1 MEKILAPN
9 WGEMLQKPNGL
20 GTEVKRVV
28 NLYAP
33 MASNPERALP
43 FELSLL
49 RKVTKWRPIENCLS
63 LRGNKRRV

>member
-1 MEKILAPN
+1 
-9 WGEMLQKPNGL
+9 MLQKPNGR

-63 LRGNKRRV
+63 LRGN

>member
-1 MEKILAPN
+1 M
-9 WGEMLQKPNGL
+9 
-20 GTEVKRVV
+20 V
-28 NLYAP
+28 NLYAS

-49 RKVTKWRPIENCLS
+49 LKVTKWRPIENCLS